1 MATEAPDP
9 RSFQTWEDAF
19 QYPIPVVR
27 KLEQQLR
34 NNADENR
41 EKLRSLVG
49 YGYLNTGKKQ
59 LKSSNT
65 NHTQDKLPQPPR
77 YCRND
82 HRYGSTNGPSG
93 NQAFKNRAELQLEAL
108 GEDVK

>member
-49 YGYLNTGKKQ
+49 YGYLNARKRQ
-59 LKSSNT
+59 
-65 NHTQDKLPQPPR
+65 
-77 YCRND
+77 
-82 HRYGSTNGPSG
+82 
-93 NQAFKNRAELQLEAL
+93 
-108 GEDVK
+108 

>member
-1 MATEAPDP
+1 MSNEAPDP
-9 RSFQTWEDAF
+9 RTFQSWEDAF

-49 YGYLNTGKKQ
+49 YG
-59 LKSSNT
+59 
-65 NHTQDKLPQPPR
+65 PR
-77 YCRND
+77 ACIRE
-82 HRYGSTNGPSG
+82 RWVLT
-93 NQAFKNRAELQLEAL
+93 KI
-108 GEDVK
+108 